1 MSTSKIILVISFL
14 AVICIHADR
23 ITRVE
28 VRTAE
33 CDDCGMSN
41 TFGALRM
48 QVCNSLVECCNTGKL
63 DNSFHD
69 DFREGAID
77 YFEGESILHECSI
90 FDMKNSPAD
99 SILIVLNHEGTDGY
113 QGDYVKVYVD
123 SGYYQC
129 YFSKFL
135 DNEDSEQG
143 QNCVYYQMYE

>member
-48 QVCNSLVECCNTGKL
+48 QVFSYDIHSKSEILESFLTNLIIESFMNFHKVCNSLVECCNTGKL

-69 DFREGAID
+69 DFRGKLID
-77 YFEGESILHECSI
+77 RWKNCISHFCHE
-90 FDMKNSPAD
+90 
-99 SILIVLNHEGTDGY
+99 
-113 QGDYVKVYVD
+113 
-123 SGYYQC
+123 
-129 YFSKFL
+129 
-135 DNEDSEQG
+135 
-143 QNCVYYQMYE
+143 